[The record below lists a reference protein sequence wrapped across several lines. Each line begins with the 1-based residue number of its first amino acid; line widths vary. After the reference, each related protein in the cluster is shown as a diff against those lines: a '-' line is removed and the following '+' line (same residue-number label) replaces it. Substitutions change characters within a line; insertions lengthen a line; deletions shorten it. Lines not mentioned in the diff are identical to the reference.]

1 MIDATVLQ
9 AAQARSMDEVF
20 LPLVT
25 PDTSVVGM
33 AWIKGA
39 GLETARAELQQRF
52 GSFQLQSNEQCYRW
66 CVETAEILARLDIK
80 FGFGVVAL
88 FPHRMTCCVVN
99 AEVYLRRGSK
109 FGVVIKD
116 HTDQLVKVKEGTR
129 LVGDVVGVAVG
140 PTDVSPMVE
149 SWVHP
154 YRDDNTLLD
163 IVKKSWSDS
172 GNASWGILVGV
183 SVFAKPTAPPA
194 SAIAQ
199 SGLQSP
205 LSALMD
211 AQASALDHAP
221 PLSSAQTTM
230 GDPAQEALPF
240 ESDPAMAVFQPS
252 PIAPPVSTA
261 ASVEAE
267 VAPPIQQLVNRL
279 AGVLGPVREQLKTKM
294 AALPGLLQR
303 LLPPAASANLTTS
316 AITAEDGVAQP
327 ATVQT
332 PTFSRSQYMKRLVQ
346 GMIALFLIIGAA
358 GGVWWWQ
365 RSVQQQQL
373 AIIDSEL
380 APLRATFT
388 QLQQGTNSDPLTV
401 RDQTAGLRAQLE
413 QLAAT
418 RSARVQ
424 KERIQEFLTEVSA
437 LSEAVSGKESLPK
450 LDIFYDLRGHQSD
463 FVGSRMVYGD
473 RSLIVADGGK
483 RQLVA
488 VDTENRQLSAL
499 NVGELNSLRDIALEN
514 RVVTILGDGQLF
526 QWRLGSTEAA
536 QQLSNGTNELNE
548 SSLVRS
554 FNSNLYVLNIPSANI
569 YRFSVENNALSA
581 ATGWLRSLGEFAMS
595 DIQSMA
601 IDGEIWFGTR
611 SGRVFRFSSGRPV
624 SFQLDATEPAT
635 NSPLIVY
642 TQPGFDNL
650 YVLEPAQERL
660 LVFTKSNGRF
670 LKEIKSS
677 SLQSAS
683 QLVVDTNEQ
692 RAFFLSG
699 SLVYV
704 AGL

>member
-9 AAQARSMDEVF
+9 AAQARSMDEF
-20 LPLVT
+20 FFPLVT

-33 AWIKGA
+33 AWVKGA
-39 GLETARAELQQRF
+39 DLETARTELQQRF
-52 GSFQLQSNEQCYRW
+52 GRFQLQSNEQCYRW
-66 CVETAEILARLDIK
+66 CVEMAEVLAGLDIK

-99 AEVYLRRGSK
+99 AEIYLRRANK
-109 FGVVIKD
+109 FGGVIKD

-129 LVGDVVGVAVG
+129 LVGDVVGIVVG

-154 YRDDNTLLD
+154 YRDDAALLD

-172 GNASWGILVGV
+172 GNASWGVLVGV

-194 SAIAQ
+194 AAAS
-199 SGLQSP
+199 SLQSP
-205 LSALMD
+205 LSALME
-211 AQASALDHAP
+211 AQASAFEQ
-221 PLSSAQTTM
+221 SSARESM
-230 GDPAQEALPF
+230 VDPAQDTLPF
-240 ESDPAMAVFQPS
+240 GNDPAMAVFQPS
-252 PIAPPVSTA
+252 PIAPIESLTPAETTA
-261 ASVEAE
+261 
-267 VAPPIQQLVNRL
+267 PIQQFFDRL
-279 AGVLGPVREQLKTKM
+279 GSSLQPLRMRAQEILASWPTVLKRF
-294 AALPGLLQR
+294 
-303 LLPPAASANLTTS
+303 LPPSAP
-316 AITAEDGVAQP
+316 AEEGAV
-327 ATVQT
+327 
-332 PTFSRSQYMKRLVQ
+332 PTIVSRSQYIKRLVQ
-346 GMIALFLIIGAA
+346 GMIALFLIIGAI

-380 APLRATFT
+380 APLRVTFT
-388 QLQQGTNSDPLTV
+388 QLQQGTTSDPLTV
-401 RDQTAGLRAQLE
+401 RDQTAVLKAQLE

-424 KERIQEFLTEVSA
+424 KERIQEFLAEVLV

-473 RSLIVADGGK
+473 RSLVVADGGK

-488 VDTENRQLSAL
+488 IDTENRQLSAL
-499 NVGELNSLRDIALEN
+499 TVGELSSLRDITLEN
-514 RVVTILGDGQLF
+514 RVVTLLGDGQIF
-526 QWRLGSTEAA
+526 QWRLGSAEAA
-536 QQLSNGTNELNE
+536 QQLSNGGNELNE
-548 SSLVRS
+548 SSLIRS

-569 YRFSVENNALSA
+569 YRFAVENNALSA

-595 DIQSMA
+595 DVQSMA

-611 SGRVFRFSSGRPV
+611 SGRVFRFSSGRPM
-624 SFQLDATEPAT
+624 SFQLDAVEPAT

-660 LVFTKSNGRF
+660 LIFTKSNGRF

-683 QLVVDTNEQ
+683 QVVVDSTEQ

-704 AGL
+704 TGL